1 MAIYEMQGGRKPAR
15 NYLGK
20 QKTVSNVP
28 IKWKSGP
35 NAPSTELAYITEAEK
50 NLLLEKDLHGSLKNG
65 PNTGPDDIMSLDSQG
80 DYTRD
85 RSPSKAEGSQAPGV
99 GGGNSA
105 YMNQQIQKTHDAK
118 MKDILTGQK
127 NIGQTVQTGP
137 RTRQYSNLP
146 EWMKVK
152 QPDGTYKMK
161 HMASAYKDTG
171 DRGFLSRLFSR
182 GAPGYRGLKGLPAWG
197 DPMKNINR
205 RGTIT
210 PQGNIVGGE
219 YYTDDENFGEV
230 RDAVPNFGLMGLIQ
244 SLKNKFKKPP
254 QDMSQFNTLGAAQTG
269 IPGDSSWED
278 GTFTWGQPTGTDI
291 VPLEKPLPNAD
302 LGNTYNYSSRATGHY
317 PNNINL
323 PNADWTMNQ
332 TKGRINAN
340 DFRAPFN
347 APDAITG
354 NYGTGIPPGNM
365 RGMSRAD
372 GGRIGYEGGELVGEE
387 FEDENTQEF
396 MRDQGVPFGEM
407 AEGPSPF
414 ELRIQELVDTGMS
427 WQEAYQIAAKEFGQI
442 AEGPEDSF
450 SAEGIASIV

>member
-35 NAPSTELAYITEAEK
+35 DAPSTELAYITEAEK

-85 RSPSKAEGSQAPGV
+85 RSPSKAEGSQAAGV

-127 NIGQTVQTGP
+127 DIGQTVQTGP

-152 QPDGTYKMK
+152 QADGTYKMK

-171 DRGFLSRLFSR
+171 NRGFLSRLFSR

-197 DPMKNINR
+197 NPMKNINR

-219 YYTDDENFGEV
+219 YYTDEEDFGEV

-244 SLKNKFKKPP
+244 SLKNKFKKPA

-269 IPGDSSWED
+269 TASNVPMASINRWTQPINQNVNFGNTVAPFPDQTYADKTKNFLPIPRVYAGENELIDFNQGNNTTGSNVTRDSNPPNAVNND
-278 GTFTWGQPTGTDI
+278 VFTDSGVPWWGQGA
-291 VPLEKPLPNAD
+291 K
-302 LGNTYNYSSRATGHY
+302 
-317 PNNINL
+317 
-323 PNADWTMNQ
+323 
-332 TKGRINAN
+332 
-340 DFRAPFN
+340 
-347 APDAITG
+347 
-354 NYGTGIPPGNM
+354 
-365 RGMSRAD
+365 D
-372 GGRIGYEGGELVGEE
+372 GGRIGYQGGELVD
-387 FEDENTQEF
+387 EDINIQGPGFDVNEN
-396 MRDQGVPFGEM
+396 MEM
-407 AEGPSPF
+407 AEKTPF
-414 ELRIQELVDTGMS
+414 EMRIDELMDTGMS
-427 WQEAYQIAAKEFGQI
+427 WQEAYDIASDEFNQL

-450 SAEGIASIV
+450 SEEGIASLV